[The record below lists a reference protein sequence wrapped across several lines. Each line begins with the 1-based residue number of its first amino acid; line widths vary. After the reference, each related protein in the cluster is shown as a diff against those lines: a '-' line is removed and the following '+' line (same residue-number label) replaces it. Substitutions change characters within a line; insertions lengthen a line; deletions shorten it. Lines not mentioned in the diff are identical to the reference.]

1 MIVVKLRG
9 GIGNQLFQY
18 AAGRRMAL
26 VNDVELK
33 LDISYYEIVNNRSYK
48 LNYFNVIET
57 MASHKEINR
66 FYAKSSFLKRI
77 FGRRKGRSKDFSDKV
92 ITDRLFEVNSQ
103 LFEPVKDAFLD
114 GYWGDEIYF
123 RDIEDQI
130 RKEFEFRVHFPD
142 GYHEWNNAIQSVNSV
157 SVHVRRADYL
167 LPAHQRIF
175 RLLDE
180 SYYERAIEF
189 IRRSVNRPVFFVF
202 SDEIKMVK
210 EMGCF
215 QKSNVT
221 FIEDDRI
228 NEDYIEFAL
237 MRKCKHNIVAN
248 STFSWWT
255 AWLNQNREKVV
266 IAPERWYTDERF
278 QSAYGVSILRT
289 NQNWI
294 KL

>member
-1 MIVVKLRG
+1 M
-9 GIGNQLFQY
+9 
-18 AAGRRMAL
+18 
-26 VNDVELK
+26 
-33 LDISYYEIVNNRSYK
+33 
-48 LNYFNVIET
+48 
-57 MASHKEINR
+57 
-66 FYAKSSFLKRI
+66 
-77 FGRRKGRSKDFSDKV
+77 
-92 ITDRLFEVNSQ
+92 
-103 LFEPVKDAFLD
+103 
-114 GYWGDEIYF
+114 
-123 RDIEDQI
+123 
-130 RKEFEFRVHFPD
+130 
-142 GYHEWNNAIQSVNSV
+142 
-157 SVHVRRADYL
+157 
-167 LPAHQRIF
+167 
-175 RLLDE
+175 
-180 SYYERAIEF
+180 EF

-248 STFSWWT
+248 STFSWWS

-278 QSAYGVSILRT
+278 QSAYGVSVLRT